1 MGFDNLGYPMAGNE
15 KVITADQ
22 GGRINLG
29 KSRAGLSFRLVEQ
42 GSLLVL
48 EPVETVHLPPSEA
61 WLFRNRDALGSVRR
75 GLEQAAAGNL
85 VEGQGPD
92 LDAAH
97 ALAMAFHPC

>member
-1 MGFDNLGYPMAGNE
+1 MASNE
-15 KVITADQ
+15 KVITADH
-22 GGRINLG
+22 GGPINLG

-42 GSLLVL
+42 SSLLIM

-61 WLFRNRDALGSVRR
+61 WLFRNKDALNSVLR

-85 VEGQGPD
+85 VEGPD

-97 ALAMAFHPC
+97 ALAMAFPPC

>member
-1 MGFDNLGYPMAGNE
+1 M
-15 KVITADQ
+15 ITADQ

-29 KSRAGLSFRLVEQ
+29 KSKAGLSFRLVEQ

-85 VEGQGPD
+85 VNSPD

-97 ALAMAFHPC
+97 AIAMAFPPC